1 MHMLTRLF
9 NFFGG
14 ACLAASFF
22 LLWQWPIQN
31 DTVSA
36 VSEVC
41 DTKDQTFAIVA
52 RAAYAYD
59 TATGDVLFQKESDAQ
74 LPLASLTK
82 IMTALTAVSILGP
95 EAVIEIP
102 KEALAVEGEYGFTA
116 GEKWKV
122 RDLTALMLVASSND
136 AARALAVASA
146 EKTGGGLETFY
157 NAMNKRA
164 RSLGLTQTYF
174 LNETGLDESSYTAG
188 AYGSAED
195 VAHLMAYAAREESVV
210 GMSVVPKETFFS
222 LSGATHTVTNT
233 SLVASTLAASAASKT
248 GYTDLAGGNLAIVF
262 EPVLGH
268 PVSIAVL
275 GSTREAR
282 DTDVE
287 AIASHVTRA
296 LKRDIVCRGSI

>member
-1 MHMLTRLF
+1 MWSRLF

-14 ACLAASFF
+14 ACLAATIF
-22 LLWQWPIQN
+22 LVTEWPVEQLSMTTASEICDSN
-31 DTVSA
+31 NENVA
-36 VSEVC
+36 V
-41 DTKDQTFAIVA
+41 VA

-59 TATGDVLFQKESDAQ
+59 IATGETLFKKESDMQ

-82 IMTALTAVSILGP
+82 VMTALTASSILGP
-95 EAVIEIP
+95 DATVRISE
-102 KEALAVEGEYGFTA
+102 EALRAEGEYGFSA
-116 GEKWKV
+116 GEKWTV

-136 AARALAVASA
+136 AARALALASA

-164 RSLGLTQTYF
+164 RAIGLTQTYF
-174 LNETGLDESSYTAG
+174 LNETGLDESRYTAG

-195 VAHLMAYAAREESVV
+195 VAHMMAYAAREESVI

-222 LSGATHTVTNT
+222 LSGAKHTVANT

-268 PVSIAVL
+268 PVSVAVL
-275 GSTREAR
+275 GSTRESR

-287 AIASHVTRA
+287 AIASYVTKA
-296 LKRDIVCRGSI
+296 LKRDIVCNGGI

>member
-1 MHMLTRLF
+1 MWSRLF

-14 ACLAASFF
+14 ACLAATVF
-22 LLWQWPIQN
+22 LFTEWPVEQLSL
-31 DTVSA
+31 TTA
-36 VSEVC
+36 SEIC
-41 DTKDQTFAIVA
+41 DSNNESMAIVA

-59 TATGDVLFQKESDAQ
+59 IATGETLFKKESDMQ

-82 IMTALTAVSILGP
+82 VMTALTSSTILGP
-95 EAVIEIP
+95 DATVRISE
-102 KEALAVEGEYGFTA
+102 EALKAEGEYGFSV
-116 GEKWKV
+116 GEKWTV
-122 RDLTALMLVASSND
+122 RDLTALMLVSSSND
-136 AARALAVASA
+136 AARALALASA
-146 EKTGGGLETFY
+146 EKTGGGTETFY

-164 RSLGLTQTYF
+164 RAMGLTQTYF

-195 VAHLMAYAAREESVV
+195 VAHMMAYAAREDSVI

-222 LSGATHTVTNT
+222 LSGAKHTVANT

-268 PVSIAVL
+268 PVSVAVL
-275 GSTREAR
+275 GSTRESR

-287 AIASHVTRA
+287 AIASFVTKS
-296 LKRDIVCRGSI
+296 LKRDIVCNGGI